1 MSSTLKNYEK
11 LGVFFLGRE
20 YDPQR
25 NATAPE
31 PFLYDSRDLVT
42 HAMIVGMTGSGKT
55 GLGITLLEEAAI
67 DGIPALIVDPKGDL
81 SNLLLT
87 FPELRPSDFAP
98 WINPDDARRNGVD
111 VENYADQ
118 QATAWRKGLAEWD
131 QDGSR
136 IARLREAAD
145 FRVYT
150 PGSNAGTPVSILS
163 SFKCPPMAVR
173 EDEDLL
179 RERITTTVTS
189 LLGLLGQNADPIKS
203 REHILLTN
211 ILDHVWRRG
220 EDLDLGALI
229 RTVQSPPMERIG
241 VLDLESFFSAKE
253 RFELAMTI
261 NNLLASP
268 SFSAWLQGEPLDVD
282 QLLYTPEGKPRMA
295 VLSIAHLSDAERM
308 FFVSL
313 LLNQTL
319 GWMRSRPGTTSLR
332 ALLYFD
338 EIYGFMPPLGE
349 PPSKKPLLTLL
360 KQARAYGLGIVLA
373 TQNPVDLDYKGL
385 SNTGTWFIG
394 RLQTEQD
401 KQRVLKGLQGAAA
414 DSGNTGLNI
423 DNISDLLS
431 GLGKRVF
438 LMHNVHENHPL
449 LFQTRWTMSYLSGPM
464 TRQQIRQL
472 ETAHD
477 VSPHVGGE
485 NIRPQPQTPL
495 EKSASRPTPPN
506 SAEGSKS
513 DSQSLRPILPPDVP
527 QFFLPNDQVAESDRA
542 PTYVPRLLAHFRV
555 HFVDSRKGLHADE
568 ESVWLI
574 DFTNQALAIDFQ
586 NAEQVDIDPSKLSST
601 PVEFAQFM
609 PLPSVATD
617 VKRYKQWTRELSD
630 HLYRTQRYP
639 LWHSPALGEY
649 SQAEEGERD
658 FRIRLMDRAREERDT
673 AVAAMRKNYEAKLR
687 RLADRQRQAERAVTR
702 EKEQASQGTM
712 SSVISIGSGL
722 LSALLGRRALSTRTL
737 GHAASAAKGIGRAS
751 SQSAE
756 VREAEKKLESVET
769 EIESMEQELNTEIQ
783 AIEETL
789 NPLKEQLEKFELKP
803 RKTDIDVRLVALA
816 WQPIR
821 V

>member
-1 MSSTLKNYEK
+1 MSSSLKTYEK
-11 LGVFFLGRE
+11 LGVFYLGRE
-20 YDPQR
+20 YDPQTS
-25 NATAPE
+25 ATVSE

-55 GLGITLLEEAAI
+55 GLGIALLEEAAI
-67 DGIPALIVDPKGDL
+67 DGIPALVVDPKGDL

-111 VENYADQ
+111 AEKFAEQ
-118 QATAWRKGLAEWD
+118 QATAWRSGLAEWD

-136 IARLREAAD
+136 ITRLREAAD

-150 PGSNAGTPVSILS
+150 PGSNTGTPLSILS
-163 SFKCPPMAVR
+163 SFSCPPTAVHD
-173 EDEDLL
+173 DEDLL

-211 ILDHVWRRG
+211 ILDHVWRQG

-229 RTVQSPPMERIG
+229 RMVQTPPVERIG
-241 VLDLESFFSAKE
+241 VMDLESFFPAKE

-268 SFSAWLQGEPLDVD
+268 SFSAWLQGDPLNVD

-295 VLSIAHLSDAERM
+295 ILSIAHLSDAERM

-349 PPSKKPLLTLL
+349 PPSKRPLLTLL
-360 KQARAYGLGIVLA
+360 KQARAFGLGIVLA

-401 KQRVLKGLQGAAA
+401 KHRVLKGLQGAAA
-414 DSGNTGLNI
+414 DSGNTGLDV
-423 DNISDLLS
+423 DNFSELLS

-438 LMHNVHENHPL
+438 LMHNVHENHPV

-472 ETAHD
+472 EATYS
-477 VSPHVGGE
+477 VSRRVSGE
-485 NIRPQPQTPL
+485 NVGPVVSFPAGG
-495 EKSASRPTPPN
+495 SASRTDIAFSPKNP
-506 SAEGSKS
+506 AS
-513 DSQSLRPILPPDVP
+513 DSQNSRPILPPDVT
-527 QFFLPNDQVAESDRA
+527 QFFLPLDDTKESGVVPVYA
-542 PTYVPRLLAHFRV
+542 PRLLAHFRI
-555 HFVDSRKGLHADE
+555 HFVDSRKGLQADD

-574 DFTNQALAIDFQ
+574 DFADQAVAVDFQ
-586 NAEQVDIDPSKLSST
+586 NAERAEIDPSKLSST
-601 PVEFAQFM
+601 PIGAAQFM
-609 PLPSVATD
+609 PLPSVAAEA
-617 VKRYKQWTRELSD
+617 KRYKQWTRELSD
-630 HLYRTQRYP
+630 HIYRTQRFP

-649 SQAEEGERD
+649 SQAGEAERD
-658 FRIRLMDRAREERDT
+658 FRIRLMDRAREQRDA
-673 AVAAMRKNYEAKLR
+673 AVADMRKSYEAKLR
-687 RLADRQRQAERAVTR
+687 RLGERQQQAERQLNR
-702 EKEQASQGTM
+702 EKEQASQSKM
-712 SSVISIGSGL
+712 SSVISIGSGI
-722 LSALLGRRALSTRTL
+722 LSALFGRRALNSRTI
-737 GHAASAAKGIGRAS
+737 GHAASAAKGLGRAS

-756 VREAEKKLESVET
+756 VREAEEKLESVET
-769 EIESMEQELNTEIQ
+769 EIERMEQELQNEIQ
-783 AIEETL
+783 TIEETL
-789 NPLKEQLEKFELKP
+789 NPLKEQLVKYELKP
-803 RKTDIDVRLVALA
+803 RKTDIDIRLVTLV
-816 WQPIR
+816 WQPT
-821 V
+821 